1 MKQSGLF
8 PYSGNKG
15 RYLPK
20 YRPIPPSAKAVVEPF
35 AGSAAISIA
44 SGKPYFLAE
53 ADPGIRDLFNTGRS
67 VSLQEWFRQVD
78 EVWTYLRG
86 SCWPARCQ
94 IADDLA
100 KLRPW
105 QSFIIRVQSCGLLVG
120 TACSTMLY
128 KQYLPA
134 LGTRLNTLRT
144 EQTWQS
150 LRRCIDCVD
159 DYSKL
164 VTDDEQLAF
173 VIDPPY
179 FGTNGNYKG
188 GNVPA
193 ADLRRYINS
202 FQKSPVMVT
211 YGDGAAETLPDLTW
225 EVVAERSVPRV
236 RVGGVIKRT
245 EYVSYQR
252 WT

>member
-1 MKQSGLF
+1 MKQTGLF

-15 RYLPK
+15 RYLKK
-20 YRPIPPSAKAVVEPF
+20 YRSIPSHVAAVVEPF

-67 VSLQEWFRQVD
+67 VSLREWSRQVD
-78 EVWTYLRG
+78 EVWSYLYA
-86 SCWPARCQ
+86 SCWPTRCQ
-94 IADDLA
+94 IADDLQN
-100 KLRPW
+100 LRPW
-105 QSFIIRVQSCGLLVG
+105 QAFVIRVQACGLFVG

-128 KQYLPA
+128 KQFLPA
-134 LGTRLNTLRT
+134 LGGRLGLLRQR
-144 EQTWQS
+144 ETWVGLQ
-150 LRRCIDCVD
+150 RCLDCVE
-159 DYSKL
+159 DYRML
-164 VTDDEQLAF
+164 VTDDDKLAF

-179 FGTNGNYKG
+179 LGTAGNYKG
-188 GNVPA
+188 GDVSA
-193 ADLRRYINS
+193 RDLSVYINQ

-211 YGDGAAETLPDLTW
+211 YGDGAEQTFPDLPW

-252 WT
+252 WS